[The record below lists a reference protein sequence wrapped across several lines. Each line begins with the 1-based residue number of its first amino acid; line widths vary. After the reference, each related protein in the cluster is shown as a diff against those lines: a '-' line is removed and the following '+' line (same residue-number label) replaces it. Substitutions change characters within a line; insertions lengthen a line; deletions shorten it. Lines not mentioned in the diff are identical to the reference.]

1 MICVSRASG
10 RQRRQGFIPDV
21 ERITMIVESVAQDYL
36 MDDEVIPTLPD
47 RRRDYKNL
55 KKRKIVVIPGNM
67 ELFATA
73 TGTM

>member
-1 MICVSRASG
+1 
-10 RQRRQGFIPDV
+10 
-21 ERITMIVESVAQDYL
+21 MIVESVAQDYL